1 MVKIRLK
8 RMGAKKRPFY
18 RLVVAD
24 SRSPRDGRFIEL
36 LGFYDPLPNPAK
48 VQIDADKVREWI
60 RKGARPSDAA
70 RALLVEQ
77 GILAK
82 VPRVFKPAP
91 EPTAA
96 AGASETPGAAEEVD
110 AVPAEDAARP
120 VTEATPPAARA
131 AEPVPD
137 ATVDKK
143 GAADGDA
150 TAAGEEPEAGSAS

>member
-60 RKGARPSDAA
+60 GKGARPSDAA

-82 VPRVFKPAP
+82 VPRTFKPAP
-91 EPTAA
+91 EPQAA
-96 AGASETPGAAEEVD
+96 AAPAVTASETPGAAEEVD
-110 AVPAEDAARP
+110 AVPAEDADWP
-120 VTEATPPAARA
+120 VTVPTADEEATEVAEEPAVDK
-131 AEPVPD
+131 AEPE
-137 ATVDKK
+137 T
-143 GAADGDA
+143 
-150 TAAGEEPEAGSAS
+150 EPAP